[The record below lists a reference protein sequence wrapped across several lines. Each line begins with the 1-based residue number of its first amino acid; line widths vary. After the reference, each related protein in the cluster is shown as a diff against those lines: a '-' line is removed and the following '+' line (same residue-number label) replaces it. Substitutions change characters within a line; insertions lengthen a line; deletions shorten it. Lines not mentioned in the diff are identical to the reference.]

1 MSYLF
6 FFSRYQTKYVI
17 KSLFGQFLTWKTL
30 IFILNHPL
38 REWLSRKNWGKLEIQ
53 QFEYLENEKR
63 FLDKI
68 KNILRIY
75 LRAAKKIFTS
85 GGKNKK
91 ERTQTLNAFLF
102 AMSLCLH
109 NLTVGLHLVVLYMW
123 WDCIWWYYICG
134 NLKHFLW
141 PKSRSSL

>member
-1 MSYLF
+1 M
-6 FFSRYQTKYVI
+6 
-17 KSLFGQFLTWKTL
+17 WKTL

-38 REWLSRKNWGKLEIQ
+38 REWLSRKNWGNLEIQ
-53 QFEYLENEKR
+53 QFEYLEDEKR

-68 KNILRIY
+68 KNILHSY

-91 ERTQTLNAFLF
+91 ERTHTLNPFLF

-109 NLTVGLHLVVLYMW
+109 NLSMSMV
-123 WDCIWWYYICG
+123 WDCI
-134 NLKHFLW
+134 
-141 PKSRSSL
+141 